1 MRKSPNGKLKDILDA
16 GGWRSSAFL
25 LYLSREETE
34 RDAVSS
40 LIIDLSEDEDPLE
53 HRTMSSQDL
62 QEGDREAQR
71 SRKWSTTEVKIQI
84 TTKAGWD

>member
-1 MRKSPNGKLKDILDA
+1 MRKAPNGKLKDILDA

-53 HRTMSSQDL
+53 HRAQSSRDL
-62 QEGDREAQR
+62 PEDRETQR
-71 SRKWSTTEVKIQI
+71 ARMWSTTEVKIQI
-84 TTKAGWD
+84 TTKTGWN